1 MTCEIIGVYEE
12 DTTEEEEESKEEN
25 KMRIRKL
32 NAHKHANCGY
42 YVDRVSNGKGGYISE
57 EGMISYDTKVIIIHG
72 DRVIYTGKYSVTTS
86 QQQTWWLKEFGAL
99 VKGVNKK
106 TLELMYNQHM
116 AYDRKT
122 GELLPL
128 TKEEEREIAE
138 IRHAAFHSGSG
149 W

>member
-1 MTCEIIGVYEE
+1 
-12 DTTEEEEESKEEN
+12 
-25 KMRIRKL
+25 MRIKKL
-32 NAHKHANCGY
+32 SEHRYAKVAY
-42 YVDRVSNGKGGYISE
+42 YVDSVYTGKYGYISE
-57 EGMISYDTKVIIIHG
+57 EGMLSYDTKVIIIRG

-86 QQQTWWLKEFGAL
+86 KQQTWWLKEFGEL
-99 VKGVNKK
+99 VKGVDKK

-122 GELLPL
+122 GELMPL

-138 IRHAAFHSGSG
+138 IRHAAFHYGYG

>member
-1 MTCEIIGVYEE
+1 
-12 DTTEEEEESKEEN
+12 
-25 KMRIRKL
+25 MRIKKL
-32 NAHKHANCGY
+32 NEHKYAKCGY
-42 YVDRVSNGKGGYISE
+42 YADIVYTGKYGYISE
-57 EGMISYDTKVIIIHG
+57 EGMISYDTKVIIIRG

-86 QQQTWWLKEFGAL
+86 KQQTWWLKEFGAL

-122 GELLPL
+122 GELMPL

-138 IRHAAFHSGSG
+138 IRHAAFHYSYG